1 MGVVGTD
8 VGQQIFF
15 LGGQLQHRAGVVHH
29 NVAAFFSALVLL
41 LGGVVALAC
50 QTANHDDGRIG
61 EVLGVVEHR
70 LGVVGGVADVRLVQA
85 AGLLGT
91 ALQRFGVFTP
101 GLEVLV
107 HIGQLGVVLNA
118 VSGQGSQQIGVDAA
132 YTAGAG
138 AAAQPCGGCPA
149 EHIDLFGVGAQG
161 QGVIVVLQQHGTLG
175 LNLCGEGL
183 GLQLSVCD
191 LGLGIVAAGC
201 TDKAVDDGSHHGQ
214 HIGACQHCDQQDR
227 GQYQPDP
234 VQYGVRLADFGLL
247 CHLLFLLFK
256 RYKTC
261 QKRAHAFALILL

>member
-1 MGVVGTD
+1 MGVICAD
-8 VGQQIFF
+8 VVQQIFF

-91 ALQRFGVFTP
+91 APQRFGVFTP

-118 VSGQGSQQIGVDAA
+118 VSGQGGQQIGVDGVHA
-132 YTAGAG
+132 AGAG
-138 AAAQPCGGCPA
+138 AAAQPGGGGPA
-149 EHIDLFGVGAQG
+149 EHVDLFGVGAQG
-161 QGVIVVLQQHGTLG
+161 QRVVVILHQNGTLG

-183 GLQLSVCD
+183 GLYFGVCNFRVR
-191 LGLGIVAAGC
+191 IMTAWCAE
-201 TDKAVDDGSHHGQ
+201 KAINNRCHRGQ
-214 HIGACQHCDQQDR
+214 HIGAYQNRNQQNHGQH
-227 GQYQPDP
+227 QPNP
-234 VQYGVRLADFGLL
+234 VQYGMRLATLRLL
-247 CHLLFLLFK
+247 CHLLLSPLTCFFLS
-256 RYKTC
+256 
-261 QKRAHAFALILL
+261 